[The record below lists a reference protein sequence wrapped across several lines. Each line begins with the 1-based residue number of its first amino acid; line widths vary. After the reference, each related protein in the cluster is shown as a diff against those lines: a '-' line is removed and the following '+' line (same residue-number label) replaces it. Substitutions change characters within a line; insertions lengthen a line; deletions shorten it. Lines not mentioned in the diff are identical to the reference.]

1 MGAPGTVI
9 GSDPTLNQ
17 PKPQPG
23 ADPPEAQKGLLDA
36 TCTAPVPSATANVMT
51 SSRATTAVTG
61 APGVVVTLSAGLGW
75 TDMDTAGGQAG
86 GAGALPAIS
95 TMLTSNANSTNG

>member
-9 GSDPTLNQ
+9 GSDPSLNQ

-23 ADPPEAQKGLLDA
+23 ADPPEAQKGMLDA
-36 TCTAPVPSATANVMT
+36 TCTTPAPSATANVTT
-51 SSRATTAVTG
+51 SSRASTAVTG

-75 TDMDTAGGQAG
+75 TDIGTPFQSGRRGRSVAGHLDDVDLKCQ
-86 GAGALPAIS
+86 LQQ
-95 TMLTSNANSTNG
+95 